1 MPPVLTT
8 APPRR
13 ALRRVAAGVVIACAA
28 LNVGVAIGALIA
40 QPSLNSDFLAFWS
53 FPRFAAAHPAAGLYD
68 AGALMAFQQTLYPGF
83 KSFYPYLYPP
93 TLLPAIWWLGWFKLA
108 AAETIWTV
116 AGVAALAL
124 GGLAF
129 FGRRGGFP
137 VLAMLASPAALLTGA
152 TGETAFFTTALL
164 LAGFAALPARPILA
178 GLCFGLLTLKPQLGL
193 LIPFALVALGA
204 WRAIFAASVTA
215 LALVA
220 LSCAVLPPGLWLDWA
235 QTLPRYQAQYFAAV
249 HALNL
254 NIIVTPA
261 ANFVVLGGGMRAAWA
276 LQWVCTVAIAGSV
289 FLAFRRAPYR
299 LAVAALFAGM
309 FLAVPHAYA
318 YDTIPLTAALALAAR
333 ASGTSWPA
341 AILAAVVYLMPFLLL
356 TPASGAFLY
365 AIPEAI
371 MYLAI
376 IRLAFVQP
384 DIEARQ
390 NESDPRRLRV

>member
-1 MPPVLTT
+1 M
-8 APPRR
+8 
-13 ALRRVAAGVVIACAA
+13 RRVAAGIVIACAA
-28 LNVGVAIGALIA
+28 LNAGVAIFALIA
-40 QPSLNSDFLAFWS
+40 HPDLNSDFMAFWS

-68 AGALMAFQQTLYPGF
+68 AGALTSFQQKLYPGF
-83 KSFYPYLYPP
+83 ESFYPYLYPP
-93 TLLPAIWWLGWFKLA
+93 TLLPAIWWLGWFKFA
-108 AAETIWTV
+108 TAQVIWTV
-116 AGVAALAL
+116 AGAAALAA

-129 FGRRGGFP
+129 FGRQSGFA

-152 TGETAFFTTALL
+152 TGETAFFTTGLL
-164 LAGFAALPARPILA
+164 LAGFAALPARPIMA
-178 GLCFGLLTLKPQLGL
+178 GICFGLLTLKPQLGL

-204 WRAIFAASVTA
+204 WRAIFAAVITA

-235 QTLPRYQAQYFAAV
+235 RTLPSYQAQYFAAV

-261 ANFVVLGGGMRAAWA
+261 ANLVVLGGGTRTAWL
-276 LQWVCTVAIAGSV
+276 LQWLCTVAIICSV

-318 YDTIPLTAALALAAR
+318 YDTIPLTAALALAAQ
-333 ASGTSWPA
+333 AGWTSWPA
-341 AILAAVVYLMPFLLL
+341 AILAALVYLMPFMLLS
-356 TPASGAFLY
+356 PASGAFLY

-371 MYLAI
+371 LYLAI
-376 IRLAFVQP
+376 IRLALAPPHRDQT
-384 DIEARQ
+384 A
-390 NESDPRRLRV
+390 